1 MDDYQQIKL
10 IIAPETEALLEKR
23 RLKHQDI
30 QKTIYQAEQTGEKFV
45 HPETGRYLAGVRP
58 YFVTVWVEYRPS
70 DDGFAVFSAYQH
82 RVKITVEP
90 AP

>member
-10 IIAPETEALLEKR
+10 IIEPETEVLLEKR

-30 QKTIYQAEQTGEKFV
+30 QKTIYRAEQTGEKFV
-45 HPETGRYLAGVRP
+45 HPETGHYLAGVRP
-58 YFVTVWVEYRPS
+58 YFVTVWVEYGPHE
-70 DDGFAVFSAYQH
+70 DGFVVFSAYQH
-82 RVKITVEP
+82 RVKITGEP